1 MRSSV
6 TRKPRKGYQ
15 RRNPAERPNVI
26 ANTVRAD
33 EEPTRP
39 LASSLQEAT
48 VPRFVREA
56 AREMSPIAE
65 IRGLLIADRERT
77 ADLISS
83 LSGNISSMVEASR
96 LTTSDDEH
104 DPEGSTIA
112 FERSQAST
120 LLAAARDHLTDVD
133 AALARIAAGS
143 YGRCERCGQE
153 VARDRLLARPT
164 ARTCIGC
171 AAGG

>member
-1 MRSSV
+1 M
-6 TRKPRKGYQ
+6 P
-15 RRNPAERPNVI
+15 PI
-26 ANTVRAD
+26 D
-33 EEPTRP
+33 EIHE
-39 LASSLQEAT
+39 
-48 VPRFVREA
+48 
-56 AREMSPIAE
+56 
-65 IRGLLIADRERT
+65 LLIADRERT
-77 ADLISS
+77 AGLISS
-83 LSGNISSMVEASR
+83 LSGNIASMVEASR
-96 LTTSDDEH
+96 LTAADDEH

-164 ARTCIGC
+164 ARTCIDC
-171 AAGG
+171 AAAG